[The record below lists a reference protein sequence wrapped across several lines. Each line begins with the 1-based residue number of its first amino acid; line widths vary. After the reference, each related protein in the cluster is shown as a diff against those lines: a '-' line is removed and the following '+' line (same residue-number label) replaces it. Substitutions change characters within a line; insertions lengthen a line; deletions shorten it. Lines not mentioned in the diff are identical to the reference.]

1 MRPKPKP
8 DPILSEVVANVMLSV
23 AEEIGYTLIR
33 TAHSP
38 NIRERWDCSTAI
50 MDVGG
55 RIVAQAP
62 FIPMH
67 LGSMVGLI
75 GEVLKRFPTETLQ
88 PGEIF
93 IANDPYSGGG
103 AHLPDITV
111 VTPVFHR
118 GRPVAFAANIAHH
131 ADVGGMVPGSE
142 SAACTTIY
150 QEGIRLPPVRI
161 RPELGRNDP
170 VTQLIM
176 SSSRTPAER
185 LGDLEAQ
192 LAALNVGVKGVEE
205 VYDRYGASTVS
216 ACMDDYI
223 EYSDRRMRHAIGR
236 LRPGSYSFSDHL
248 DTSEGGS
255 DSNLIRVAVK
265 VDGDSIDLDF
275 SGTSPQMPNGKNIP
289 TVATLS
295 VVYCVAKMLLDPEIP
310 ANSGTYRKLAVRA
323 PEGCLLN
330 PVSPAAVGARAI
342 SCGILGDVVVGALAQ
357 AMPER
362 ALAPSGPHA
371 LTTFAGTD
379 PDTGQ
384 PFVDYETTAGAL
396 GARPYTDGT
405 DAVRIHASGAA
416 NLPIESLELSYPMQA
431 VRYELMRDGGGAGT
445 LRGGMPVR
453 RDTRVLTE
461 DVTISTTGDRH
472 GHPAPGLEGGLP
484 GVPGEF
490 VLNPDLQSQERIPS
504 VSAGLPL
511 RPGDIVSVRT
521 PGGGG
526 YGDPLL
532 RDPERVLEDLLDDR
546 ISKASAREEYG
557 VVVRDGRLDLK
568 ATERLRGRLRRD

>member
-1 MRPKPKP
+1 
-8 DPILSEVVANVMLSV
+8 MLSV

-38 NIRERWDCSTAI
+38 NIRERRDCSTAI

-75 GEVLKRFPTETLQ
+75 GEVLKRFPTEMLQ

-93 IANDPYSGGG
+93 IANDPYNGGG

-111 VTPVFHR
+111 VAPVFHR
-118 GRPVAFAANIAHH
+118 GRPVAFVANIAHH

-176 SSSRTPAER
+176 TASRTPSER
-185 LGDLEAQ
+185 LGDLQAQ

-205 VYDRYGASTVS
+205 VYDRYGAPTVS
-216 ACMDDYI
+216 ACVDDYI
-223 EYSDRRMRHAIGR
+223 DYSDRRMRHAIGR

-248 DTSEGGS
+248 DTGEDGS
-255 DSNLIRVAVK
+255 DPNVIRVAVK
-265 VDGDSIDLDF
+265 VDSDSIALDF

-295 VVYCVAKMLLDPEIP
+295 VVYCVAKMLLDPDIP
-310 ANSGTYRKLAVRA
+310 ANSGTYRRLAVHA
-323 PEGCLLN
+323 PEGCLVN

-362 ALAPSGPHA
+362 ALAASGPHA

-405 DAVRIHASGAA
+405 DAVRVHASGAA

-445 LRGGMPVR
+445 FRGGMSVR
-453 RDTRVLTE
+453 RDTRVLGE
-461 DVTISTTGDRH
+461 DATISTTGDRH

-484 GVPGEF
+484 GSPGEF
-490 VLNPDLQSQERIPS
+490 VLNPDLQPQEGIPS
-504 VSAGLPL
+504 VTAGLPL

-546 ISKASAREEYG
+546 ISTASAGEEYG
-557 VVVRDGRLDLK
+557 VVVRDGRLDLN
-568 ATERLRGRLRRD
+568 ATESLRSRLRRDRAPL